1 MRNYRLRNFF
11 CLGVGLSK
19 NKFAIFYRLSGVGIQ
34 TLNPKFLP
42 KRLYWLQAMRE
53 QIVFLKNGPIP
64 ASFCIFSFFS
74 HSNSNDKFTI

>member
-42 KRLYWLQAMRE
+42 KRLYWLQALPE
-53 QIVFLKNGPIP
+53 QIVFFKKWANPGL
-64 ASFCIFSFFS
+64 FLYIFVL
-74 HSNSNDKFTI
+74 FTFQFK